1 MKLESAIRTAKELKD
16 IGGETAVALA
26 ALDRLAEYD
35 ANFDEKGYVAAQRSL
50 TDKGRVLI
58 GLVFSEF
65 LASPEFPNDESE
77 LIRAATKQEMLQN
90 QLGLDRV
97 KLLEERNRLIGLN

>member
-1 MKLESAIRTAKELKD
+1 MKLESAIKTAKELRD
-16 IGGETAVALA
+16 FGDETAVALA

-35 ANFDEKGYVAAQRSL
+35 ANFDAKGFVEAQRKL
-50 TDKGRVLI
+50 TDKSRVLI

-65 LASPEFPNDESE
+65 LADPERANDESE
-77 LIRAATKQEMLQN
+77 LIRAATKQEMLLN

-97 KLLEERNRLIGLN
+97 DLLEERNRLIGLN